1 LGFLSYLLHTFEKA
15 LSPCAESW
23 MELAWNCAHFGGTPA
38 PGMRRENLNLD
49 EALRNLPVEESE
61 NEKPD

>member
-1 LGFLSYLLHTFEKA
+1 
-15 LSPCAESW
+15 